1 MRVFTGR
8 LFCLLF
14 LLFGIV
20 TITPKAYA
28 TGEFQAD
35 YDVQYAISP
44 TGKTIVTQ
52 QVTLTNRLPNFYP
65 QEYSLVLD
73 SDKISNIIAY
83 DDCSDKMPK
92 PCRGGL
98 ITPNISVKDG
108 KTKVTLKFNVKAIGL
123 GMTLPFSLR
132 YEHAGIATKNG
143 SIWELY
149 VPGVLND
156 PDIGA
161 YDVTVAVPPTFGP
174 AAYLSPQPA
183 NGKSWNKEQMIKGGI
198 AAAYGATQN
207 FDLTLTY
214 SLSNPGVTAE
224 LQEIALPPS
233 TAFQKVTI
241 QSLTPSPVTVTSDP
255 DGNWLGRY
263 SVAPR
268 QTLKV
273 TAVLSISVFLSARKD
288 FATTPPD
295 PALYTKEAA
304 YWQVKDASIQSLA
317 ARYNTPELIYSYVST
332 ALSYNYDKVNAPT
345 TRLGALEASKNPS
358 QAVCME
364 FTDLF
369 IAIAR
374 AAGIPARRVVGYAYT
389 NNPKLRPLSLITD
402 VLHAWP
408 EYYDSTLKL
417 WVPVDPTWANTT
429 GGVDYFTKLDF
440 NHIVFAINGIDS
452 ATPYPAGYYRTADSS
467 GRDISVEF
475 AESAQDKGADV
486 STVIEFPSQVGAGT
500 KASGA
505 IVITNKGGE
514 SAYNIAVSAVSE
526 PDAIK
531 VTEVIGELLPYAVVR
546 IPIAGTFDQ
555 TVTAKPGQ
563 IRARVNDVTLTQSFR
578 IQPLYWLVVL
588 GALTLLSAIGIG
600 IKLVQ
605 LFLWKTSKK
614 H

>member
-1 MRVFTGR
+1 MRALIGR
-8 LFCLLF
+8 LFFLF
-14 LLFGIV
+14 LLFLGV
-20 TITPKAYA
+20 GSCSPKAYA

-44 TGKTIVTQ
+44 AGKTIVTQ
-52 QVTLTNRLPNFYP
+52 QVTLTNKLPNFYP

-83 DDCSDKMPK
+83 DD
-92 PCRGGL
+92 GGI
-98 ITPNISVKDG
+98 ITPAISVKEG
-108 KTKVTLKFNVKAIGL
+108 KTHIALKFNVRAIGL
-123 GMTLPFSLR
+123 GKSLPFSLR
-132 YEHAGIATKNG
+132 YEHAGVATKNG

-156 PDIGA
+156 PDIGT
-161 YDVTVAVPPTFGP
+161 YDVTLAVPPTFGP
-174 AAYLSPQPA
+174 AAYLSPPPA
-183 NGKSWNKEQMIKGGI
+183 NSKSWNKEQMIKGGI
-198 AAAYGATQN
+198 AAAYGTSQN

-241 QSLTPSPVTVTSDP
+241 QSLTPTPVTVTSDP

-263 SVAPR
+263 SVGPR
-268 QTLKV
+268 QTVKV
-273 TAVLSISVFLSARKD
+273 TAVISVSVFLAARKD
-288 FATTPPD
+288 FAAPPPD
-295 PALYTKEAA
+295 TALYTKEAA
-304 YWQVKDASIQSLA
+304 YWQVKDPEIQNLAS
-317 ARYNTPELIYSYVST
+317 RNPTPKMIYDYVAS
-332 ALSYNYDKVNAPT
+332 ALSYDYTKVNAPT
-345 TRLGALEASKNPS
+345 SRMGALETLKNPTK
-358 QAVCME
+358 AVCME

-369 IAIAR
+369 IAVAR

-408 EYYDSTLKL
+408 EYYDSALQL

-440 NHIVFAINGIDS
+440 NHIVFAINGVDS

-475 AESAQDKGADV
+475 AASPQDKGADV

-500 KASGA
+500 KVQGS
-505 IVITNKGGE
+505 IVVTNKGGE

-526 PDAIK
+526 PDGIK
-531 VTEVIGELLPYAVVR
+531 VTRVINELLPYAVVR
-546 IPIAGTFDQ
+546 IPITGTFDQ

-578 IQPLYWLVVL
+578 IQPLYWLIVL
-588 GALTLLSAIGIG
+588 GVLTVILAIGIAA
-600 IKLVQ
+600 KLIHLV
-605 LFLWKTSKK
+605 LWKTSKR

>member
-1 MRVFTGR
+1 MRVLIGR
-8 LFCLLF
+8 FFCLL
-14 LLFGIV
+14 LLFLGYGSV
-20 TITPKAYA
+20 HPKVHA

-52 QVTLTNRLPNFYP
+52 QVTLTNKLPNFYP
-65 QEYSLVLD
+65 QEYSLILD

-83 DDCSDKMPK
+83 DD
-92 PCRGGL
+92 GGI
-98 ITPNISVKDG
+98 ITPGISVKEG
-108 KTKVTLKFNVKAIGL
+108 KTHIALKFNVRAIGL
-123 GMTLPFSLR
+123 GKSLPFSLR

-156 PDIGA
+156 PDIGT
-161 YDVTVAVPPTFGP
+161 YDVSVAVPPTFGP

-198 AAAYGATQN
+198 AAAYGTSQN

-214 SLSNPGVTAE
+214 TLTNPGVTTE
-224 LQEIALPPS
+224 LQEIALPPG

-241 QSLTPSPVTVTSDP
+241 QSLTPSPVTVTSDA

-263 SVAPR
+263 SVGPR
-268 QTLKV
+268 QTVKV
-273 TAVLSISVFLSARKD
+273 TAAVSVSVFLSARRD
-288 FATTPPD
+288 FVTPPPD
-295 PALYTKEAA
+295 VSLYTKPAA
-304 YWQVKDASIQSLA
+304 YWQVKDPEIQNLAS
-317 ARYNTPELIYSYVST
+317 RNPTPKMIYDYVAT
-332 ALSYNYDKVNAPT
+332 TLSYDYGKVNAPT
-345 TRLGALEASKNPS
+345 TRMGALDALKNPTR
-358 QAVCME
+358 AVCME

-369 IAIAR
+369 IAVAR

-440 NHIVFAINGIDS
+440 NHIVFAINGVDS

-475 AESAQDKGADV
+475 AASPQDKGADV

-500 KASGA
+500 KVQGS
-505 IVITNKGGE
+505 IVVTNKGGE

-526 PDAIK
+526 PDGIK
-531 VTEVIGELLPYAVVR
+531 VTQVIDELLPYAVVR
-546 IPIAGTFDQ
+546 IPISGTFDQ

-563 IRARVNDVTLTQSFR
+563 IRARVNEVTLTQSFR

-588 GALTLLSAIGIG
+588 GVLTLLLAVVIAA
-600 IKLVQ
+600 KLMHLV
-605 LFLWKTSKK
+605 LWKTSKK

>member
-1 MRVFTGR
+1 MRVLIGR
-8 LFCLLF
+8 LFCLL
-14 LLFGIV
+14 LLFLGYGSV
-20 TITPKAYA
+20 HPKVHA

-52 QVTLTNRLPNFYP
+52 QVTLTNKLPNFYP
-65 QEYSLVLD
+65 QEYSLMLD

-83 DDCSDKMPK
+83 DD
-92 PCRGGL
+92 GGI
-98 ITPNISVKDG
+98 ITPAISVKEG
-108 KTKVTLKFNVKAIGL
+108 KTHIALKFNVRAIGL
-123 GMTLPFSLR
+123 GKSLPFSLR

-156 PDIGA
+156 PDIGT
-161 YDVTVAVPPTFGP
+161 YDVSVAVPPTFGP

-198 AAAYGATQN
+198 AAAYGTSQN

-214 SLSNPGVTAE
+214 TLTNPGVTAE
-224 LQEIALPPS
+224 LQEIALPPG

-241 QSLTPSPVTVTSDP
+241 QSLTPSPVTVTSDA

-263 SVAPR
+263 SVGPR
-268 QTLKV
+268 QTVKV
-273 TAVLSISVFLSARKD
+273 TAAVSVSVFLSARRD
-288 FATTPPD
+288 FVTPTPD
-295 PALYTKEAA
+295 VSLYTKPAA
-304 YWQVKDASIQSLA
+304 YWQVKDPEIQNLAS
-317 ARYNTPELIYSYVST
+317 RNPTPKMIYDYVAT
-332 ALSYNYDKVNAPT
+332 TLSYDYGKVNAPT
-345 TRLGALEASKNPS
+345 TRMGALDALKNPTR
-358 QAVCME
+358 AVCME

-369 IAIAR
+369 IAVAR

-440 NHIVFAINGIDS
+440 NHIVFAINGVDS

-475 AESAQDKGADV
+475 AASPQDKGADV

-500 KASGA
+500 KVQGS
-505 IVITNKGGE
+505 IVVTNKGGE

-526 PDAIK
+526 PDGIK
-531 VTEVIGELLPYAVVR
+531 VTQVIDELLPYAVVR
-546 IPIAGTFDQ
+546 IPISGTFDQ

-563 IRARVNDVTLTQSFR
+563 IRARVNEVTLTQSFR

-588 GALTLLSAIGIG
+588 GVLTLLLAVVIAA
-600 IKLVQ
+600 KLMHLV
-605 LFLWKTSKK
+605 LWKTSKK